1 MSPHRF
7 DVSNRRNGVA
17 TVTRV
22 ASNVFREPKAL
33 QPIDV
38 DVDVLAGFRQR
49 VEAPGSQSEVD
60 AERQPGVLLAEFV
73 VDHPDDLVPVADN
86 NAQKAAASWRT
97 KCVCAFRTRSKGDVS
112 GCGSKGSADAE
123 TTRSGP
129 YVLQRQLPALG
140 CGL

>member
-86 NAQKAAASWRT
+86 RFDPKAQIPIE
-97 KCVCAFRTRSKGDVS
+97 VLGDS
-112 GCGSKGSADAE
+112 
-123 TTRSGP
+123 
-129 YVLQRQLPALG
+129 LG
-140 CGL
+140 RLRE

>member
-73 VDHPDDLVPVADN
+73 VDHPDDLVLVADN
-86 NAQKAAASWRT
+86 RFDPKAQIPIEVLGDSLGRLRELGFVQERNAT
-97 KCVCAFRTRSKGDVS
+97 KDPLVGRTRKWHWPGTGDT
-112 GCGSKGSADAE
+112 GAA
-123 TTRSGP
+123 R
-129 YVLQRQLPALG
+129 
-140 CGL
+140 